1 LPITLVKLYGETIKN
16 DNILY
21 WETATEF
28 NNAGF
33 ELERSI
39 NGNNFSSIGSI
50 PSKALDGN
58 SNQNLK
64 YNFVDKKALEGKS
77 YYRVKQVDKDKKMS
91 LSSIVALSK
100 TSSKQLSVAAIFPN
114 PVYDKLNIA
123 IVSPSS
129 QVVTIRMNDVNGKTI
144 SQKVVSLTTGSN
156 NLNFDVKS
164 LSSGQYFLNVTTV
177 DGTQKQIVQKF
188 TKQ

>member
-1 LPITLVKLYGETIKN
+1 
-16 DNILY
+16 
-21 WETATEF
+21 
-28 NNAGF
+28 
-33 ELERSI
+33 
-39 NGNNFSSIGSI
+39 
-50 PSKALDGN
+50 
-58 SNQNLK
+58 
-64 YNFVDKKALEGKS
+64 
-77 YYRVKQVDKDKKMS
+77 M
-91 LSSIVALSK
+91 VALSK

-129 QVVTIRMNDVNGKTI
+129 QVVTIKMNDVNGKTI
-144 SQKVVSLTTGSN
+144 SQKVVSLTSGSN

-164 LSSGQYFLNVTTV
+164 LSSGHYFLNVTSV